1 MMGRNTHKNVNK
13 IKVVERKLV
22 TGKSKQTKLPIMGK
36 NVTGKN
42 ARKNKSRW
50 IESWLSYRLFFYPQ
64 REIILHVKCKYDE
77 SR

>member
-1 MMGRNTHKNVNK
+1 MMGQNTHKNVNK

-36 NVTGKN
+36 NVTRKN
-42 ARKNKSRW
+42 ASKIKSL
-50 IESWLSYRLFFYPQ
+50 IESWLSYHLFFYPQ
-64 REIILHVKCKYDE
+64 REIILHVKRKYDI

>member
-42 ARKNKSRW
+42 ARKIKVVDRK
-50 IESWLSYRLFFYPQ
+50 LVKLPLFF
-64 REIILHVKCKYDE
+64 LSTKANHFTCKM
-77 SR
+77 